1 MSRPTIVIPARA
13 GSKGFPRK
21 NLKLFDHTAR
31 IIPDEHRK
39 SVIVTTDDP
48 GVAGMAE
55 TYGFKVHERD
65 PVLAQDDTDIKTT
78 LKDVLKQDTIEPA
91 DTVIMLYLTYPS
103 RTWDDVSSM
112 YNSFVSAKAKSML
125 CAQPVKTHPCLV
137 MFAEKDMTGS
147 QVIKHNFYQRQQYPE
162 CFEISHYMCMFRAKE
177 LNKLN
182 KNMYNEETKYYSIPR
197 VVDVDSE
204 QDYNQYIETYEYKD
218 QG

>member
-65 PVLAQDDTDIKTT
+65 PALAQDDTDIKTT

-91 DTVIMLYLTYPS
+91 DTVIMVL
-103 RTWDDVSSM
+103 D
-112 YNSFVSAKAKSML
+112 
-125 CAQPVKTHPCLV
+125 
-137 MFAEKDMTGS
+137 
-147 QVIKHNFYQRQQYPE
+147 
-162 CFEISHYMCMFRAKE
+162 ISGQ
-177 LNKLN
+177 
-182 KNMYNEETKYYSIPR
+182 NMGRR
-197 VVDVDSE
+197 VVYV
-204 QDYNQYIETYEYKD
+204 QQFCI
-218 QG
+218 